1 MEWPPMTLHFAS
13 AIFERPPRII
23 CSRISGSPLSGK
35 PTIDSAEI
43 GLPPMAYTS
52 LSEFAA
58 AICPNV
64 NGSSTIGVKKS
75 TVCTSAISGL
85 SRYTPASSLVS
96 KPTSTFGSVGR
107 GKRRKTESSNP
118 GLSFAAQP
126 AALTMTVSFTVG
138 VKPHLAVMPL
148 DYSDVP
154 SFVLA
159 LSGLGALG
167 TLVTCVTRWK
177 VFSFADAL
185 GHLADF
191 LGARRDSAVAWTD
204 AHEEIAGRAPR
215 QHYGAA
221 CPLCLDDCLSMG
233 RRRSSGMAGKG
244 TRIHGLP
251 AGFDNPG
258 PKPNSCRRGH
268 WCAGNRGPSM
278 AEPAAR
284 RETSRRSAGL
294 LAGPWGTDSAAIYRG
309 VAALFSARDYGRPL
323 RGVSLSRVRHSRPS
337 A

>member
-64 NGSSTIGVKKS
+64 NGSSTMGVKKS
-75 TVCTSAISGL
+75 TVCTSAISRL

-126 AALTMTVSFTVG
+126 AALTMAVSFTEW
-138 VKPHLAVMPL
+138 VKPHLAVKPF
-148 DYSDVP
+148 DYSEVP
-154 SFVLA
+154 RLVLA
-159 LSGLGALG
+159 HQATFVVPRFPVARLPSIRSISWEARFPTVIRQGRQFPKAGA
-167 TLVTCVTRWK
+167 
-177 VFSFADAL
+177 
-185 GHLADF
+185 
-191 LGARRDSAVAWTD
+191 SAVQNGTVLRLGLSHRIQLRISDLTAN
-204 AHEEIAGRAPR
+204 GCSLSPLLRAVSL
-215 QHYGAA
+215 QGSLFAA
-221 CPLCLDDCLSMG
+221 CRCPALRTK
-233 RRRSSGMAGKG
+233 RRPEAFGG
-244 TRIHGLP
+244 
-251 AGFDNPG
+251 
-258 PKPNSCRRGH
+258 
-268 WCAGNRGPSM
+268 
-278 AEPAAR
+278 
-284 RETSRRSAGL
+284 
-294 LAGPWGTDSAAIYRG
+294 
-309 VAALFSARDYGRPL
+309 
-323 RGVSLSRVRHSRPS
+323 
-337 A
+337 

>member
-1 MEWPPMTLHFAS
+1 MTLHFAS
-13 AIFERPPRII
+13 PIFERPPRII

-35 PTIDSAEI
+35 PTMDSAET

-126 AALTMTVSFTVG
+126 AALTMAVSFTVG
-138 VKPHLAVMPL
+138 VKPHLALMPL

-167 TLVTCVTRWK
+167 TLVTCVTRRK

-185 GHLADF
+185 GPLADF
-191 LGARRDSAVAWTD
+191 LRARRDSAVAWSH
-204 AHEEIAGRAPR
+204 AHEETSGGAPS
-215 QHYGAA
+215 QHCGAV
-221 CPLCLDDCLSMG
+221 CPLRFNHCLSMG
-233 RRRSSGMAGKG
+233 RRRSSGMAGKNKPDFCPPPLFLKQR
-244 TRIHGLP
+244 TEPQYFVP
-251 AGFDNPG
+251 AYLCAPG
-258 PKPNSCRRGH
+258 
-268 WCAGNRGPSM
+268 
-278 AEPAAR
+278 
-284 RETSRRSAGL
+284 RSA
-294 LAGPWGTDSAAIYRG
+294 
-309 VAALFSARDYGRPL
+309 
-323 RGVSLSRVRHSRPS
+323 
-337 A
+337 